1 MKTTTIKPHS
11 IERKRN
17 FIPWLFL
24 VFSCLLF
31 VWLLQNNIGFA
42 FGVLVSASMVV
53 AAAESAYAGMYWC
66 TAAFATLAMVFN
78 PYTHF
83 LGALGPTIAALAM
96 VALSPMLLLFV
107 CRKSGPYIHA
117 LPDGSRWWLPV
128 ARTVVEIVNDPCS

>member
-1 MKTTTIKPHS
+1 MKTATIDLHT
-11 IERKRN
+11 IAAKRS
-17 FIPWLFL
+17 FAPWLFL

-31 VWLLQNNIGFA
+31 VWLLQNNVGFA
-42 FGVLVSASMVV
+42 FGVLVSASILV

-66 TAAFATLAMVFN
+66 TAAFAALAMVFN

-107 CRKSGPYIHA
+107 SRKSGPYINE
-117 LPDGSRWWLPV
+117 LRD
-128 ARTVVEIVNDPCS
+128 